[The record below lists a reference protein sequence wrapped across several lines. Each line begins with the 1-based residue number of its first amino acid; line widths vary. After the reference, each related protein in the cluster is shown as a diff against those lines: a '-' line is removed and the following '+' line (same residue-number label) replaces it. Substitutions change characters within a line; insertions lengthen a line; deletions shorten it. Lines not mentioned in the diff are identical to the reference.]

1 MQGALVLKFVRAET
15 PSPPPPHTHTHTH
28 THTRARFALLATD
41 LSLSPPLQDVPS
53 NGKDYIHRVGR
64 TARGACLDSLLVCH
78 CISAHSPLRAAGR
91 SGRAITFVTQYD
103 IELYQRIEH
112 LLGRKLDA
120 YPANEEAAV
129 MLANRVA
136 EAQRVAAMDLR
147 DADDEAGGAEA
158 GDGGRHRRRH
168 GGAGRDGGGGGE
180 EDGGEGGVAAALVA
194 EAASG
199 KRRRAMGKGVAD
211 KARKFRR

>member
-1 MQGALVLKFVRAET
+1 MCGNWQPVFSVCAST
-15 PSPPPPHTHTHTH
+15 P
-28 THTRARFALLATD
+28 A
-41 LSLSPPLQDVPS
+41 
-53 NGKDYIHRVGR
+53 
-64 TARGACLDSLLVCH
+64 
-78 CISAHSPLRAAGR
+78 PLRAAGR

-168 GGAGRDGGGGGE
+168 GGGGRDGGGGGE